1 MAAATTSLP
10 EESGGAR
17 KGDSRHC
24 WLRDG
29 AMTAQALARLGSTAE
44 AAAFLGWVHT
54 VLSGVPGPERL
65 HPVYALDGN
74 ALGSEAVIDTLPGY
88 AGSRPVRVGNL
99 ANQQV
104 QLHVFGPLVEL
115 VATFAGRRRYLDH
128 AALQLVCAM

>member
-1 MAAATTSLP
+1 M
-10 EESGGAR
+10 GGA
-17 KGDSRHC
+17 GNWDYRHC

-65 HPVYALDGN
+65 HPVYTLDGN
-74 ALGSEAVIDTLPGY
+74 ALGPEAVIDTLPGY

-104 QLHVFGPLVEL
+104 QLDGFRPVVGLGD
-115 VATFAGRRRYLDH
+115 TFAGRPGYLDD
-128 AALQLVCAM
+128 ARRQLVCAMSA